1 MTKTTRQTEMEAYL
15 TLTME
20 VEALGRRIIDAD
32 RRGHEEGALALIA
45 KHIET
50 NDRRI
55 AIMAKLNLIPA
66 GN

>member
-1 MTKTTRQTEMEAYL
+1 MTTATRQTEMQTYL
-15 TLTME
+15 TLTLE

-45 KHIET
+45 RHMEV
-50 NDRRI
+50 NDRR
-55 AIMAKLNLIPA
+55 MELMGRLGLIPA